1 MFEKRNRQS
10 AKMTA
15 EQVGEIRQHYAEGA
29 TQRDIGEYYG
39 LSTVQVGRIV
49 RRESWRGSAG
59 SGERSQSDVDK
70 SQGRLLAMMGVG
82 SMDELVGLVP
92 TVAVAVTEQPP
103 ARQAPRSLLDGGDGG
118 DDSEP
123 TGLSQLEQHARDY
136 GLDIDKLRAGG
147 AQ

>member
-1 MFEKRNRQS
+1 
-10 AKMTA
+10 
-15 EQVGEIRQHYAEGA
+15 
-29 TQRDIGEYYG
+29 
-39 LSTVQVGRIV
+39 
-49 RRESWRGSAG
+49 
-59 SGERSQSDVDK
+59 
-70 SQGRLLAMMGVG
+70 MMGVR

-118 DDSEP
+118 DEGNDA
-123 TGLSQLEQHARDY
+123 TGLSQLERHARDY